1 MNNLFYSLEDG
12 KYYTYPDGDEATG
25 IQIREVI
32 EANERSI
39 SKLQQETEKLKKQYC
54 ERTDCG
60 GRIGNSKKVEELQN
74 ENQQLKKVIDKAIE
88 YINGNKDKYYQD
100 WGQDDGD
107 NDIYLG
113 EYEIKE
119 LLDILKEV
127 E

>member
-25 IQIREVI
+25 IKIREVI
-32 EANERSI
+32 EANEKSI

-74 ENQQLKKVIDKAIE
+74 ENQQLRKVIDKAIE
-88 YINGNKDKYYQD
+88 YISNKKVIINTDVIRIFD
-100 WGQDDGD
+100 
-107 NDIYLG
+107 LF
-113 EYEIKE
+113 EIDEQGYTNE

>member
-60 GRIGNSKKVEELQN
+60 GRIGNSKKVEELQQ
-74 ENQQLKKVIDKAIE
+74 ENKQLKEVIDKAI
-88 YINGNKDKYYQD
+88 DWLVKYQTEWCQED
-100 WGQDDGD
+100 EVIRDLKQV
-107 NDIYLG
+107 
-113 EYEIKE
+113 
-119 LLDILKEV
+119 LDILKGME
-127 E
+127 

>member
-88 YINGNKDKYYQD
+88 FINECMRDEN
-100 WGQDDGD
+100 DDT
-107 NDIYLG
+107 DIDIVTCLLAY
-113 EYEIKE
+113 KVDE

>member
-54 ERTDCG
+54 ERTDCS

-74 ENQQLKKVIDKAIE
+74 EKLQLKKVIDKARE
-88 YINGNKDKYYQD
+88 
-100 WGQDDGD
+100 
-107 NDIYLG
+107 
-113 EYEIKE
+113 E
-119 LLDILKEV
+119 LKKGLHELDIRRREEVYIEQYIEEALNMLKEV

>member
-88 YINGNKDKYYQD
+88 FINECMRDE
-100 WGQDDGD
+100 DDD
-107 NDIYLG
+107 TDIDIVTCLLAYK
-113 EYEIKE
+113 IDE

>member
-54 ERTDCG
+54 ERTDCC
-60 GRIGNSKKVEELQN
+60 GRIGNSKKVKELQN
-74 ENQQLKKVIDKAIE
+74 ENKQLKDNWNELKE
-88 YINGNKDKYYQD
+88 YIGAEWYCY
-100 WGQDDGD
+100 D
-107 NDIYLG
+107 NESVECEVAG
-113 EYEIKE
+113 
-119 LLDILKEV
+119 DILDKMQELQGSDSN

>member
-1 MNNLFYSLEDG
+1 MSNLFYSLEDG

-60 GRIGNSKKVEELQN
+60 GRIGNSKKVEELQQ
-74 ENQQLKKVIDKAIE
+74 ENKQLKEVINKAIE
-88 YINGNKDKYYQD
+88 YIETCNPNVELHSEFLDES
-100 WGQDDGD
+100 
-107 NDIYLG
+107 YLSNYG
-113 EYEIKE
+113 AKE

>member
-32 EANERSI
+32 EANESSI

-60 GRIGNSKKVEELQN
+60 GRIGNSKKVEELQRKN
-74 ENQQLKKVIDKAIE
+74 KQLKEVINKATKKLKKVLHELEKRKIVDVYIE
-88 YINGNKDKYYQD
+88 PYI
-100 WGQDDGD
+100 
-107 NDIYLG
+107 
-113 EYEIKE
+113 EET
-119 LLDILKEV
+119 LDILKEV

>member
-54 ERTDCG
+54 ERTDCC

-74 ENQQLKKVIDKAIE
+74 ENKQLK
-88 YINGNKDKYYQD
+88 
-100 WGQDDGD
+100 D
-107 NDIYLG
+107 NWN
-113 EYEIKE
+113 E
-119 LLDILKEV
+119 LKEYTQEKYDNPSWASCGARYV
-127 E
+127 LEKMQELEQGKDE